1 MVSVSVDE
9 APEFTEVGANAPD
22 TPAGAPLS
30 ESATLCAPPVVT
42 AVLIVVWVWVPCT
55 ALTDDGDA
63 PIEKSFVAS
72 PTTGCE
78 IRHELLS
85 FENVACIAND
95 PVAKLTFWAPPVP
108 PNPFQAHLSAFS

>member
-1 MVSVSVDE
+1 H
-9 APEFTEVGANAPD
+9 
-22 TPAGAPLS
+22 
-30 ESATLCAPPVVT
+30 TLCARPLVS
-42 AVLIVVWVWVPCT
+42 AVLIVVWAEPPCA

-85 FENVACIAND
+85 FENVACIANE
-95 PVAKLTFWAPPVP
+95 PVAKLTVCAPPGP
-108 PNPFQAHLSAFS
+108 PTPCPAHLSACSEPAASVPPPPGCSPLP